1 MAFTCAWRDD
11 DAMRRW
17 LGGFGVV
24 CLLVAVG
31 AFVLINEQRG
41 DARAECQFDRT
52 LSGTTTACDLPSWW
66 PAILLAVLAV
76 VAFAVASRSRR
87 PPA

>member
-1 MAFTCAWRDD
+1 MYFSCAWRDD
-11 DAMRRW
+11 DVMRRW

-41 DARAECQFDRT
+41 DARAECQFDRV
-52 LSGTTTACDLPSWW
+52 LNGGTTCDLPSWW

-76 VAFAVASRSRR
+76 GAFVVASRARR
-87 PPA
+87 PSD